1 MAVFEVISGCHEM
14 KSNEVKCF
22 CFLLGTLVKAEGGG
36 MISVFVTSILPLANF
51 SSMCLNYLKCI
62 HLNMVQ

>member
-22 CFLLGTLVKAEGGG
+22 CFLLGTLVKVQGGG
-36 MISVFVTSILPLANF
+36 TISVFATSILLVVCSWDSGSSVIIPLPNGQF
-51 SSMCLNYLKCI
+51 
-62 HLNMVQ
+62 